1 MGPLLAVALL
11 VSPGT
16 AALRWEHRAVVEAP
30 LETAVELA
38 FDDPA
43 PFFGPEVR
51 GEDGRDRVL
60 ESRFALAQRLG
71 SLLLSA
77 NATLSTNL
85 RSGVE
90 TDFGHV
96 AALTWTA
103 AAVALGFEV
112 FGGIGDTHAFLEPPC
127 RHHYLAPALSW
138 SPAPGWA
145 VRVQA
150 AKGASRASCEL
161 LRLQIAYGF

>member
-1 MGPLLAVALL
+1 MGLLLAAALL

-16 AALRWEHRAVVEAP
+16 AALRWEHRALLEAP
-30 LETAVELA
+30 LETAVTLS

-43 PFFGPEVR
+43 PFFGPEVK

-60 ESRFALAQRLG
+60 ESRLSVLQRLRG
-71 SLLLSA
+71 LLLSA
-77 NATLSTNL
+77 SATLSTNL

-90 TDFGHV
+90 TDYGYS

-103 AAVALGFEV
+103 AAVALGIEA

-127 RHHYLAPALSW
+127 RHHYLAPAISW
-138 SPAPGWA
+138 SPAAGWE

-150 AKGASRASCEL
+150 AKGISPGSSEL
-161 LRLQIAYGF
+161 VRMQIAYGF